1 VEKPAFVASYDE
13 CNERASLLCLY
24 RRQSFTCAYIGFTG
38 NIESRILQHKN
49 AVYEGFSQEYR
60 CHRLVWLEQHTTA
73 LNAIAREKQ
82 IKRWNRT
89 KKLILIKREN
99 PTWIDLAE
107 QWGKPY
113 KFYDAS
119 DKELPSAPKQ

>member
-1 VEKPAFVASYDE
+1 MSERHFYVYIVAS
-13 CNERASLLCLY
+13 RSLTLY
-24 RRQSFTCAYIGFTG
+24 VGFTG

-49 AVYEGFSQEYR
+49 SVYEGFSQEYR

-73 LNAIAREKQ
+73 LSAIAREKQ
-82 IKRWNRT
+82 IKRRNRT
-89 KKLILIKREN
+89 KKLTLIKREN

-119 DKELPSAPKQ
+119 DKEPPSAPKQ